1 MIIKT
6 CRAGAARATLLVL
19 ALVLGPASAC
29 DAQSGPSQ
37 AALSERN
44 FSRVVDLDGQP
55 TLRVSCEYV
64 GKTPG
69 DPADYISGHDYR
81 RVDTD
86 FYRLTLENLSANPL
100 IIERVDYRLET
111 GSITGEQAADATSLR
126 RTWGTNVIAPG
137 ARISRGN
144 NMVWSKASRNRL
156 WKTYQFRIDDED
168 KSNRTFAV
176 AVSLVYRR

>member
-1 MIIKT
+1 MSKA
-6 CRAGAARATLLVL
+6 CRAGAARAALFVI
-19 ALVLGPASAC
+19 ALVLGAVSGC
-29 DAQSGPSQ
+29 DAPSRHGQ

-55 TLRVSCEYV
+55 TLRVSCDYV

-69 DPADYISGHDYR
+69 DPAGYISGHDYR

-100 IIERVDYRLET
+100 IMERVDYRLET
-111 GSITGEQAADATSLR
+111 GPIRGEQAADATSLR

-144 NMVWSKASRNRL
+144 NMVWSKASRDRL
-156 WKTYQFRIDDED
+156 WKTYQFRSDDGG
-168 KSNRTFAV
+168 KSDRTFAV
-176 AVSLVYRR
+176 AVPLVYRR